1 MPRRRANVPAPT
13 AGKVDLTKLPARVDR
28 VIVSGLSRTHNDY
41 VMKAAEG
48 LFKVTNFQDVMLEA
62 MNANSYLNELGIFK
76 EVNIKIDV
84 SHAPD
89 ATPNG
94 YEVTFKGKEL
104 SRLVGSIGTEVGQNE
119 GSLRTELTIPNIFGR
134 GESLALQG
142 SYSSTRANDV
152 TLKFWKSFFHTRLFE
167 NRPEFS
173 LSVFR
178 HIDRMDISSFQNSNL
193 GLMGDFSIST
203 FFPFQLRHSF
213 QYESSVRE
221 ISILGKSVPFA
232 IREHCGPRLA
242 SVLRYIVGYDQRDN
256 PVFPSQGIMVKSTS
270 EYSGLGGNISYMS
283 NNTHAEVSVPVIG
296 GIVAQLCGR
305 IGIVNPTK
313 SSSDL
318 PISNLFY
325 VGGPQTLRGFRFGGA
340 GPRVDG
346 TAIGAQSYWSAG
358 FHLWSPLPFSGVFK
372 GLSNNFRTHL
382 FYNLGNFNSFTTENM
397 RSAAGIGLAFKL
409 AQRARIE
416 LNYCVPIQKYQ
427 GDKTVN
433 GFQFG
438 IGYEFV

>member
-1 MPRRRANVPAPT
+1 MPAPEK
-13 AGKVDLTKLPARVDR
+13 AKVDLKKLPARVDR

-48 LFKVTNFQDVMLEA
+48 LFTATNFQDIMLEA

-84 SHAPD
+84 SHGPN
-89 ATPNG
+89 ATPDG

-104 SRLVGSIGTEVGQNE
+104 SRLVGSVGTEVGQNE

-152 TLKFWKSFFHTRLFE
+152 TLKFWKSFYHTRLFE
-167 NRPEFS
+167 NRPEIS
-173 LSVFR
+173 LSAFR
-178 HIDRMDISSFQNSNL
+178 HIDRMEISSFQNSNL
-193 GLMGDFSIST
+193 GLMSDFSITT
-203 FFPFQLRHSF
+203 FLLLPLRHSF
-213 QYESSVRE
+213 QYETSVRE
-221 ISILGKSVPFA
+221 ISLLGKNVPFA

-242 SVLRYIVGYDQRDN
+242 SVLRHIVTFDQRDN
-256 PVFPSQGIMVKSTS
+256 PVFPTQGIMVKSTS
-270 EYSGLGGNISYMS
+270 EYSGLGGNISYVS
-283 NNTHAEVSVPVIG
+283 NHTHAEVSVPLVG

-305 IGIVNPTK
+305 IGVVSPTK
-313 SSSDL
+313 SSAEL

-340 GPRVDG
+340 GPLVDG
-346 TAIGAQSYWSAG
+346 TAIGAESHWTAG

-372 GLSNNFRTHL
+372 SLSNNIRTHM
-382 FYNLGNFNSFTTENM
+382 FYNFGNFNSFSTENM

-416 LNYCVPIQKYQ
+416 LNYCVPIQKYP
-427 GDKTVN
+427 GDKVVN
-433 GFQFG
+433 SFQFG